1 MMSKFTSIFSIIL
14 LFNGITCGLEES
26 NDGFVE
32 FDLVLEFACKM
43 IKSPPEVE
51 VLIAREG
58 VLRICNSLSFF

>member
-14 LFNGITCGLEES
+14 LFNGRACELDEL
-26 NDGFVE
+26 NDEFVE
-32 FDLVLEFACKM
+32 FDFVLEFVCKM
-43 IKSPPEVE
+43 MKSPPEIA